1 MSDSIPDDT
10 QLQPLRKAL
19 DQAWPGLRL
28 TWCEEV
34 DSTNLE
40 LMRRA
45 RAGDAEPVL
54 LVAQRQSAGR
64 GRLGRAWQSAQQVQ
78 DAAASLTFS
87 LGLPLAP
94 QDWSGLSLAVGVS
107 VAESLDADGAAG
119 LRLKWPND
127 LWVQQRKLGGILIET
142 AALAAQQQQRY
153 VVIGIGLNIG
163 ERTGTEMRTPPAWLR
178 EWQREATPLSALAAL
193 APALAQEVRRFEHA
207 GFAPVQPRFATRDA
221 LTGLAVHLS
230 DGREGQCEGVG
241 AGGELR
247 VRTAQGVEEISSAEV
262 SVRPQGMAL

>member
-1 MSDSIPDDT
+1 MSAPVPEDT
-10 QLQPLRKAL
+10 QLQPLREAL
-19 DQAWPGLRL
+19 AQAWPGLRL
-28 TWCEEV
+28 EWRKEV

-45 RAGDAEPVL
+45 RAGEAEPVL
-54 LVAQRQSAGR
+54 LVAQRQTAGR

-78 DAAASLTFS
+78 DPAASLTFS

-142 AALAAQQQQRY
+142 AALAAERVRRY

-163 ERTGTEMRTPPAWLR
+163 ERPGTDMRTPPAWVR
-178 EWQREATPLSALAAL
+178 QWWPQATPLGALAAL
-193 APALAQEVRRFEHA
+193 APALAGEVRRFEHA
-207 GFAPVQPRFATRDA
+207 GFAPVQPRFAARDA
-221 LTGLAVHLS
+221 LMGQDVHLS
-230 DGREGQCEGVG
+230 DGREGRCEGVG
-241 AGGELR
+241 PGGELR
-247 VRTAQGVEEISSAEV
+247 VRTAQGLEEISSAEV
-262 SVRPQGMAL
+262 SVRPRGMAL